1 MGKIEKYQSSIILLI
16 LTIFAFKIGLGFDK
30 LNPGNISWLFEARAD
45 WASHYLGWC
54 FYRDATWQFPL
65 GNIDRYYYPIGTNI
79 GFTDSIPLLAIPLKL
94 ISFLLPENF
103 QYFGLWLF
111 LCMFLNGYY
120 SLKIFQYFNLNK
132 IAAYLLVVIILL
144 NPVFIFRQ
152 IHPSYCAH
160 WLLIGSIYLYL
171 TTNKKSKNLKSKLN
185 HQLILLFLSC
195 FITVYLTAV
204 VFGFL
209 LIVLFNLFYY
219 DKLISLK
226 KGLIYFFSS
235 LIILVGSW
243 SLIGLINYSKH
254 TDIASTGFY
263 GTYKMNLNS
272 LYNPLGNSKLLPNHD
287 LVTGYQQDG
296 FMYLGL
302 GVLLMILISGGYA
315 LQRYIKNKEIFFNKK
330 LIPLF
335 ILCICLT
342 VFAVTNV
349 VSFNNQ
355 NIFTIPFLEKMVVI
369 GDIFRASGRF
379 FWSVYYLI
387 LFYFIIIFNK
397 IPFSKYVKIGL
408 VGLLVVIQLFDTS
421 PVFTKKTGQLG
432 DYKPPMNIKYW
443 NSVFSNFKSIITVMP
458 FNNDLVSFQD
468 YQEIA
473 YFAYKSGGS
482 VTNGNLARYDG
493 KEAQLYIN
501 KITNEIIKGEFPL
514 ENLYVS
520 NKENLKYF
528 SIAYKKGLINITNS
542 DGYYFVYSSKKAM
555 KNLASNTIK
564 DKLLNLNYTMAL

>member
-209 LIVLFNLFYY
+209 LIVLFKLFYY

-387 LFYFIIIFNK
+387 LFYFIIIFN
-397 IPFSKYVKIGL
+397 IFL
-408 VGLLVVIQLFDTS
+408 QVIL
-421 PVFTKKTGQLG
+421 
-432 DYKPPMNIKYW
+432 
-443 NSVFSNFKSIITVMP
+443 
-458 FNNDLVSFQD
+458 
-468 YQEIA
+468 
-473 YFAYKSGGS
+473 
-482 VTNGNLARYDG
+482 
-493 KEAQLYIN
+493 
-501 KITNEIIKGEFPL
+501 
-514 ENLYVS
+514 
-520 NKENLKYF
+520 
-528 SIAYKKGLINITNS
+528 
-542 DGYYFVYSSKKAM
+542 
-555 KNLASNTIK
+555 
-564 DKLLNLNYTMAL
+564 